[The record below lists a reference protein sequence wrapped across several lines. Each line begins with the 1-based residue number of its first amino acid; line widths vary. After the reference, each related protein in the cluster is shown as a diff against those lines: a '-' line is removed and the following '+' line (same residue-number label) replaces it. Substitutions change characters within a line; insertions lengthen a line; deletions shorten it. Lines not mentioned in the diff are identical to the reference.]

1 LNNQKSKNESEKK
14 IENNNYN
21 RRSKR
26 KKPEKG
32 YKDAYDR
39 QRTQQEVQKIQKNL
53 VDFAKTSWGKKW
65 IQSIL
70 KTGRPFRMQ
79 RGIDYAKDEER
90 IGNLQIN
97 PGEIF
102 STVQGT
108 APTPYRVRI
117 NFEKIP
123 EDGWKKILSSLTN
136 KIINLIRLLE
146 GDLPEDIIKIFTEH
160 KYPLFPD
167 SIKSSNAKCSCP
179 DQAIPCKHIAA
190 VILYL
195 ALALDY
201 DPFIL
206 MKLRGKSKSEILSD
220 LRLLQVIDKEIT
232 EEKVQKI
239 QKIQDKTEFSFNLP
253 KISIAELYKKKS
265 TSDDI
270 HKIGFKFKKPG
281 KIIETLE
288 NLGMPSNLNNP
299 KAFETVF
306 RAIYRTVS
314 TDIYKKS
321 MEMEKN

>member
-1 LNNQKSKNESEKK
+1 
-14 IENNNYN
+14 
-21 RRSKR
+21 
-26 KKPEKG
+26 
-32 YKDAYDR
+32 
-39 QRTQQEVQKIQKNL
+39 
-53 VDFAKTSWGKKW
+53 
-65 IQSIL
+65 
-70 KTGRPFRMQ
+70 MQ

-90 IGNLQIN
+90 IGNLLIN

-102 STVQGT
+102 ATVQGT

-117 NFEKIP
+117 NFEMIP
-123 EDGWKKILSSLTN
+123 KDGWDGILNSLAN

-146 GDLPEDIIKIFTEH
+146 GELPEDIIEIFAEH

-195 ALALDY
+195 ALVLDY

-206 MKLRGKSKSEILSD
+206 MKLRGKPKSELLSD
-220 LRLLQVIDKEIT
+220 LRLIQLLDNELTKKEFDINQKI
-232 EEKVQKI
+232 EEKT
-239 QKIQDKTEFSFNLP
+239 DFSFNLP
-253 KISIAELYKKKS
+253 KISIAELHKKNS

-281 KIIETLE
+281 KTLETLE

-306 RAIYRTVS
+306 RSIYRTVS
-314 TDIYKKS
+314 TDIYKKY
-321 MEMEKN
+321 MEMEEN